1 MNAAASLGRR
11 EWRELNL
18 SSSPVGSTASSA
30 SFASSAAS
38 SEGPLTILTVCTGNI
53 CRSPMAE
60 VVLRA
65 RLEPHGVRIHSG
77 GTHALVG
84 HEMTEQAQALAVGAG
99 ARSSD
104 AAAHAARFLVE
115 PMLLGADLVLAMTRE
130 HRSHSVKMMPS
141 AVRRTLT
148 VREFARLASV
158 VSTEELRVAADAG
171 GADAHARFAA
181 ALQVVGGQRTHM
193 VGATDPKN
201 DDVIDPYRRSA
212 EIYAE
217 AANQLLP
224 ALDEVE
230 RVVRATLG

>member
-1 MNAAASLGRR
+1 M
-11 EWRELNL
+11 
-18 SSSPVGSTASSA
+18 SSG
-30 SFASSAAS
+30 S
-38 SEGPLTILTVCTGNI
+38 SESSGSPGSSGETALTILTVCTGNI

-65 RLEPHGVRIHSG
+65 LLEPLNVRIHSG

-84 HEMTEQAQALAVGAG
+84 HEMTEPAQALAVDAG

-141 AVRRTLT
+141 AVRRTFA
-148 VREFARLASV
+148 VREFARLASA
-158 VSTEELRVAADAG
+158 VSTEDLRVAAEAG
-171 GADAHARFAA
+171 GADPHARFAA
-181 ALQVVGGQRTHM
+181 ALQVVGGQRTHTAS
-193 VGATDPKN
+193 ATDPKN

-212 EIYAE
+212 EVYAE
-217 AANQLLP
+217 AATQLLP

-230 RVVRATLG
+230 RVVRAALS

>member
-1 MNAAASLGRR
+1 
-11 EWRELNL
+11 
-18 SSSPVGSTASSA
+18 
-30 SFASSAAS
+30 
-38 SEGPLTILTVCTGNI
+38 
-53 CRSPMAE
+53 MAE

-217 AANQLLP
+217 AANQLMP